1 MRARV
6 LLVLGMIASCTDSS
20 APGWMGDQDH
30 ARSLGE
36 LSIPGTHDSGARFE
50 FSPGLAKTQELTI
63 AQQLDAGVRYLDI
76 RCRHVGDAFLIY
88 HGAVDQNQTY
98 DEVLATLFAFLD
110 EHPSEAIIASVK
122 EEATPSGNTR
132 SFEATFAAYLAQAP
146 QRWHLDPAVPRLGEV
161 RGQVVLLRRFSAMT
175 TPLGIDAAPWPDNT
189 TFTVA
194 NAASLRVQDAYM
206 VADNSVKWAAITS
219 LLGEVRT
226 APSSTLFLDYT
237 SGYQT
242 MNALPNITIVSDD
255 INARLAGYLAD
266 PANMNARL
274 GVLVMDFVTADL
286 AAAIVATNVR

>member
-1 MRARV
+1 MIARALV
-6 LLVLGMIASCTDSS
+6 LLAVLAACSDD
-20 APGWMGDQDH
+20 APPGWMAAQDD
-30 ARSLGE
+30 AKRLGE

-50 FSPGLAKTQELTI
+50 LAAGLAKTQELTI

-110 EHPSEAIIASVK
+110 ENPTETIIASVK
-122 EEATPSGNTR
+122 EEATPNGNTR

-146 QRWHLDPAVPRLGEV
+146 GRWHLDPAVPRLGDV
-161 RGQVVLLRRFSAMT
+161 RGKVVLLRRFSAMT

-189 TFTVA
+189 TFTVT
-194 NAASLRVQDAYM
+194 NAASLRVQDAYI
-206 VADNSVKWAAITS
+206 VADNNAKWTAITA

-226 APSSTLFLDYT
+226 APASTLFLDYT

-255 INARLAGYLAD
+255 INARLTGYLAD
-266 PANMNARL
+266 PANMHVRL
-274 GVLVMDFVTADL
+274 GVVVMDFVTADL
-286 AAAIVATNVR
+286 AAAIVATNAP